1 MHCVIVSYLVHSFS
15 NDYKIKTKTDDFYK
29 FESVSCRFK
38 SETLHSF
45 TMWVARS
52 DWRTA
57 SNVTIRVAES
67 LSEGVGGFW
76 WSRIPNNTR
85 GRSRIFFVRLRLW
98 KSNWIFFYFTLLSW
112 EFLLKWYNFFWN
124 FYWNREFLLCT
135 TVSIDWWSL
144 QNCWQPSFHS
154 RYVVESEIFGKGG
167 AGVEHSTSRP
177 RKPGNNDFIAN
188 NNIQLTLGENHPQG
202 TAHEVDDVYWNGGG
216 PRQAVLHPPSH
227 ATLDLPVNDKSTHMG
242 SSSRQKHAFQQWC
255 YPVSSEIS
263 GLCEISDLLLL
274 VSYFAS
280 QSKGIR
286 FGVYFFDVC
295 CV

>member
-98 KSNWIFFYFTLLSW
+98 KFNWIFFYFTLLSW

-135 TVSIDWWSL
+135 TVSIDWWAL
-144 QNCWQPSFHS
+144 QNCWQPSFIHVMLWS
-154 RYVVESEIFGKGG
+154 RRFLERAELESNTPPPDPANLATMTSSPTTTSNSPSVKTTPRAQRMKLMTSTETGAAPVRQYFTLPPTLRWIFL
-167 AGVEHSTSRP
+167 STTRAHTWVQA
-177 RKPGNNDFIAN
+177 RDKN
-188 NNIQLTLGENHPQG
+188 TL
-202 TAHEVDDVYWNGGG
+202 
-216 PRQAVLHPPSH
+216 
-227 ATLDLPVNDKSTHMG
+227 
-242 SSSRQKHAFQQWC
+242 SSSDATQCQAKF
-255 YPVSSEIS
+255 
-263 GLCEISDLLLL
+263 L
-274 VSYFAS
+274 AS
-280 QSKGIR
+280 AK
-286 FGVYFFDVC
+286 FLTYYC
-295 CV
+295 